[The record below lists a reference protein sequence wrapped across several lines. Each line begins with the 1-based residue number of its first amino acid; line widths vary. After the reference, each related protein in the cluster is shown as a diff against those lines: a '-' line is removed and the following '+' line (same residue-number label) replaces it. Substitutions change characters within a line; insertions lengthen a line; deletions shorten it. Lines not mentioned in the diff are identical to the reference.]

1 MLYLLPTTLH
11 TFVSDTGTN
20 INVFSTIPHCSA
32 RFPSPLLSLIPLPL
46 PPSSPPLA
54 PPQST
59 AGPPSLRPVSVLFHL
74 ACCYRGLDAGR
85 LQLGSQSFSI
95 YQSPRL
101 PPPTHTLL
109 ASSSLSL
116 YPTSASI
123 LTTLTSVSP
132 DNTAIPHHTAAVR
145 TSTLPSCLPPS
156 ISSTSISAEN
166 LAPEP
171 RDEKEKEVGE
181 ERNIVA
187 VEAFKLERQLELYYY
202 LGLCHW

>member
-59 AGPPSLRPVSVLFHL
+59 AGPPSLRPVNVLFHL

-101 PPPTHTLL
+101 PPPHTHSLPPPFLSTPPQPLYSLPSPASVQTTQQSLITPLPYEPPHSPL
-109 ASSSLSL
+109 ASHLPYL
-116 YPTSASI
+116 PLRSAQKI
-123 LTTLTSVSP
+123 
-132 DNTAIPHHTAAVR
+132 
-145 TSTLPSCLPPS
+145 
-156 ISSTSISAEN
+156 
-166 LAPEP
+166 
-171 RDEKEKEVGE
+171 
-181 ERNIVA
+181 
-187 VEAFKLERQLELYYY
+187 
-202 LGLCHW
+202 

>member
-1 MLYLLPTTLH
+1 MSFPQFLIALP
-11 TFVSDTGTN
+11 
-20 INVFSTIPHCSA
+20 A
-32 RFPSPLLSLIPLPL
+32 FPPLCCPSFLSLFLPLPL
-46 PPSSPPLA
+46 PLRHRNLPQALHLSGLSACFFIWLVATGGSTLA
-54 PPQST
+54 DYNSAASHFRFIRAPAS
-59 AGPPSLRPVSVLFHL
+59 
-74 ACCYRGLDAGR
+74 
-85 LQLGSQSFSI
+85 
-95 YQSPRL
+95 

-109 ASSSLSL
+109 ASSLSL

>member
-1 MLYLLPTTLH
+1 MFSSGNSVCVDIGSRCFIYCLQPFTPLSLTPRR
-11 TFVSDTGTN
+11 TGTN
-20 INVFSTIPHCSA
+20 INVSPTIPPCSA

-101 PPPTHTLL
+101 PPHTLR

-116 YPTSASI
+116 
-123 LTTLTSVSP
+123 
-132 DNTAIPHHTAAVR
+132 PHL
-145 TSTLPSCLPPS
+145 SLPYSLPSPASVQTTQQFLITPLPYKPPHS
-156 ISSTSISAEN
+156 PLASHLPYLPLRSAQ
-166 LAPEP
+166 
-171 RDEKEKEVGE
+171 KM
-181 ERNIVA
+181 
-187 VEAFKLERQLELYYY
+187 
-202 LGLCHW
+202 

>member
-109 ASSSLSL
+109 ASSLSL